1 NIEWKLTGS
10 GTSGIL
16 EATLIPDGFIFEEYY
31 QVGQLVTLN
40 QLIYVA
46 SVTTQRFV
54 QIGDLGVYNS
64 RDVDL
69 LNEPDDLGESTSLEY
84 EITSV
89 TSNTI
94 TVTIPL
100 VSSAEV
106 VAAWA
111 AMTNY
116 VPISRAFQISS
127 VSGYL
132 EYTED
137 NYIPQGMWYREY
149 LDMGFTTYELVD
161 V

>member
-1 NIEWKLTGS
+1 
-10 GTSGIL
+10 
-16 EATLIPDGFIFEEYY
+16 
-31 QVGQLVTLN
+31 
-40 QLIYVA
+40 
-46 SVTTQRFV
+46 
-54 QIGDLGVYNS
+54 
-64 RDVDL
+64 
-69 LNEPDDLGESTSLEY
+69 
-84 EITSV
+84 TSV

-161 V
+161 VDQFNYNKLVGVPFDNGIGPIFTPKNATEIILNFVSVNGFYKLNQNNEVAIIAQIRVTVYELDINGDETGNSTPFVIDYESN

>member
-1 NIEWKLTGS
+1 
-10 GTSGIL
+10 
-16 EATLIPDGFIFEEYY
+16 
-31 QVGQLVTLN
+31 
-40 QLIYVA
+40 
-46 SVTTQRFV
+46 
-54 QIGDLGVYNS
+54 
-64 RDVDL
+64 
-69 LNEPDDLGESTSLEY
+69 
-84 EITSV
+84 
-89 TSNTI
+89 
-94 TVTIPL
+94 TIPL

-161 V
+161 VDQFNYNKLVGVPFDNGIGPIFTPKNATEIILNFVSVNGFYKLNQNNEVAIIAQ